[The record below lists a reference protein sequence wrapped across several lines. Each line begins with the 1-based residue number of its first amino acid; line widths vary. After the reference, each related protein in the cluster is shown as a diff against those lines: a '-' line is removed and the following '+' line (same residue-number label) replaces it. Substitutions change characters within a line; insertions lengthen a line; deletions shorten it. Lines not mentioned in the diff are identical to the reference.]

1 MVCILLQY
9 SIRVTHNCGLCGHFW
24 EVHSARILNW
34 YPFFYFQK
42 QISRIDEEF
51 DFVLLSERFEESMV
65 LLASKLC
72 WPLDLVKSLKVN
84 ARKEAYKVCIYRG
97 IPKVVQILIFYFFV
111 EG

>member
-1 MVCILLQY
+1 MGYVGIF
-9 SIRVTHNCGLCGHFW
+9 GD
-24 EVHSARILNW
+24 VHSARILNW
-34 YPFFYFQK
+34 YPFFFFQK

-84 ARKEAYKVCIYRG
+84 ARKEAYKVCIY
-97 IPKVVQILIFYFFV
+97 
-111 EG
+111 